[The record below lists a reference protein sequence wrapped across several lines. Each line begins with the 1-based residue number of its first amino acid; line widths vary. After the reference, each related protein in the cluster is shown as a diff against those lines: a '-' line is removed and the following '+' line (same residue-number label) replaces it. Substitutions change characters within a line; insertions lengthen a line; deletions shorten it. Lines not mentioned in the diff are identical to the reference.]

1 MKYKL
6 NIQKTFRGRLG
17 RLLKVLYDAKCSR
30 MDQEKLA
37 EDSGLKN

>member
-30 MDQEKLA
+30 MDQVKLA